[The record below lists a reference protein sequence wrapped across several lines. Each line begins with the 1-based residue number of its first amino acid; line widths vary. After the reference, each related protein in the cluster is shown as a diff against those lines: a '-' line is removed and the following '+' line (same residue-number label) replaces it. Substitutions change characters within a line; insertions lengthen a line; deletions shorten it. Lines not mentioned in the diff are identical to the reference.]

1 MATELKNIKRKFETA
16 EASLSLLAKQ
26 WGYGEDTRRI
36 VVCEDDG
43 STKRYYW
50 DATRLAD
57 QTTSYGTS
65 LIGTPGI
72 TGVTPSGGSSGAAAT
87 LQAML
92 TGLAGT
98 GNGNFIQNG
107 TSQQSSSNFNI
118 TGTGVIGTS
127 LGIGLTPS
135 TPLHVSTAFSRG
147 VEMFRLQTA
156 TGIGAAGDYLSI
168 GSRHWQTTGSGTNAG
183 ASVRFTSVD
192 PSDGV
197 RTAKLGLY
205 GSNNESPTLGLE
217 VGPTG
222 AVTIP
227 QAATLSSTLLLT
239 GVGTFT
245 AAPIFNSV
253 TASQFLLV
261 DGSKALTSV
270 AGTGSG
276 SVVRATSPTITTPT
290 FSGTI
295 ASGLTASR
303 TVITD
308 GSGNFSVN
316 TESGSGSHVR
326 ATSPTIS
333 GLTLSGTTATGLTA
347 SRTLITDGSGNMAV
361 NTETGSGSH
370 VRATSPTLV
379 TPVLGAA
386 TGTSLN
392 LSGLTASQAV
402 FTDGSKNLV
411 SNAITGSGNV
421 VMSASPTLTG
431 TITAAAATLSGNL
444 TLSVLSAGRIPIVST
459 AGLIAQDN
467 LYWDATNDWVGV
479 GATASTPAAPLHLT
493 RAFTAS
499 AEMIRLQTASG
510 VGAAGDYLSIACRHW
525 MTSGAATFAGGSV
538 RFTSINADTGVR
550 DAKVGLYGSNNEVQT
565 LGLEVEAD
573 GVVNVPVR
581 LNSNNA
587 TAFVIAA
594 TVAEAELEL
603 HTDSA
608 DILIRPDGTTRATFP
623 VGGGLELDGGIEATS
638 IKLGAGD
645 VLSTYLEVETFT
657 VTLVGVTATVT
668 GTAKYTRIGN
678 FVCLYIP
685 PLSGTGGGSVQ
696 IGLSGIPAAIRPDIN
711 VVFNEY
717 CPISV
722 DGDIYHGLAEVE
734 ADGTLTI
741 WGHSTADDTLYGVF
755 ASGVSVSI
763 GVFGKGTYFR
773 YNLA

>member
-1 MATELKNIKRKFETA
+1 MATELKNIKRKFNTA

-50 DATRLAD
+50 DSTRLAD

-135 TPLHVSTAFSRG
+135 TPLHVSTAFSTG
-147 VEMFRLQTA
+147 VEMVRLQTA
-156 TGIGAAGDYLSI
+156 TGTGAAGDYLSI
-168 GSRHWQTTGSGTNAG
+168 NSRHWQPSGSGTNAG
-183 ASVRFTSVD
+183 ASVRFTSVN
-192 PSDGV
+192 PGDGV

-261 DGSKALTSV
+261 DGSNALTSV

-316 TESGSGSHVR
+316 TES
-326 ATSPTIS
+326 
-333 GLTLSGTTATGLTA
+333 
-347 SRTLITDGSGNMAV
+347 
-361 NTETGSGSH
+361 GSGSH

-538 RFTSINADTGVR
+538 RFTSIDADTGVR
-550 DAKVGLYGSNNEVQT
+550 DAKVGLFGSNNEVQT
-565 LGLEVEAD
+565 LGLEVAPD
-573 GVVNVPVR
+573 GVVSVPVA
-581 LNSNNA
+581 LNGTNA
-587 TAFVIAA
+587 TAFVIRA
-594 TVAEAELEL
+594 TTSEAEIEL
-603 HTDSA
+603 ITDSA
-608 DILIRPDGTTRATFP
+608 DILIRPNGVTRATFP
-623 VGGGLELDGGIEATS
+623 VAGGLELDGGIEATS